1 MERVGHMPSESR
13 SAEIQAIL
21 FTFSILSVAS
31 VALRSY
37 VRARILRS
45 FSYDDA
51 CAAVALV
58 LALGTAIA
66 IAYENKYG
74 LGYHT
79 DEQPKSARV
88 PYTKAFYASVV
99 IYNIAMCII
108 KIGILLQYRRVFA
121 VRMIQIIT
129 FYGTIL
135 MICWTIIIAFI
146 NIFICVPV
154 SKFWTPD
161 LPGRCLD
168 SLAIWYMMAG
178 FNLVTDLV
186 VFCMPLPV
194 IKSLNLPRK
203 QKIMLFAIFSL
214 GFFACVVSIY
224 RIHTLKMAAETKDP
238 NWDNV
243 DAAIWSFLEITI
255 AIITAC
261 LPTLKPLFSKLMP
274 KIFASSYGQSNAQS
288 YGESPKSLQ
297 LRSRST
303 KKTGGRSRVTDDT
316 TTLKGDG
323 APISTHRSGISVSIR
338 AECDGSGDEE
348 TLVGGEGG
356 GITAKTVITQERE
369 SWNDGGPGQ
378 SR

>member
-21 FTFSILSVAS
+21 FTFSILSVA
-31 VALRSY
+31 
-37 VRARILRS
+37 
-45 FSYDDA
+45 YDDA

-378 SR
+378 SRTSF